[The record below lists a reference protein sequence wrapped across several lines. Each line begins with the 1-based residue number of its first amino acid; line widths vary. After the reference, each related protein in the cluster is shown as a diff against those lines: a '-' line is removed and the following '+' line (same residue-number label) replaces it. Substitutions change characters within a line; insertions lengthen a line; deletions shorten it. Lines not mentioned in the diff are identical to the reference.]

1 MLKKDLNDLEQD
13 LDKFFK
19 KLVVD
24 KMLTKSLQNLNINS
38 LRNLQQLYLNQF

>member
-13 LDKFFK
+13 LGKFFK

-38 LRNLQQLYLNQF
+38 LRKLHQLYLNQF